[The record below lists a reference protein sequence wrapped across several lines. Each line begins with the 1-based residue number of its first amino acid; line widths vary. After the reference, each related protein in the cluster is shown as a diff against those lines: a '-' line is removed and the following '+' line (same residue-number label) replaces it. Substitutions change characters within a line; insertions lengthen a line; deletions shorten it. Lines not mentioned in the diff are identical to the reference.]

1 MVVCNNKNDY
11 RILLS
16 LRAHGWSRDRDDH
29 KKISKKYPNIDPR
42 FIFINHGFNVRP
54 LEIQAAIAHQQ
65 LKKINQLKKNRNYN
79 RIKIIKYF
87 NEAEIN
93 NHKIIFVK
101 ESPNTKCNWFGIPI
115 LVSKE
120 LKKSKKNIIK
130 MLEKHG
136 IETRPIISGNFLNQ
150 PAIKLLRIN
159 KKNNKLTNCQEVE
172 DRGFFIG
179 INSVKTA
186 KKTLRFVSE
195 TLNKVLINF

>member
-1 MVVCNNKNDY
+1 
-11 RILLS
+11 
-16 LRAHGWSRDRDDH
+16 
-29 KKISKKYPNIDPR
+29 
-42 FIFINHGFNVRP
+42 
-54 LEIQAAIAHQQ
+54 
-65 LKKINQLKKNRNYN
+65 
-79 RIKIIKYF
+79 
-87 NEAEIN
+87 
-93 NHKIIFVK
+93 
-101 ESPNTKCNWFGIPI
+101 
-115 LVSKE
+115 
-120 LKKSKKNIIK
+120 